1 MPLDSK
7 RDLELFDSAL
17 PWAAG
22 VAPVLRLLPTR
33 TACRR
38 IFVENSA
45 EYARHH
51 RLAAMVFF
59 SSQCGRPSLERPR
72 CNLLVRSLLNCE
84 PGRRTGAVQIGRGPA
99 DLGCDITSDALASG
113 AEPSRYTG
121 AHLRLPAGVIKER
134 HVQLQVGS
142 RRPVHGSFPRSH
154 LLVGVDASC
163 GRRSRNVP
171 S

>member
-113 AEPSRYTG
+113 AEPSRYT
-121 AHLRLPAGVIKER
+121 AHISDFQRESL
-134 HVQLQVGS
+134 
-142 RRPVHGSFPRSH
+142 
-154 LLVGVDASC
+154 
-163 GRRSRNVP
+163 RNVMFNCKLAP
-171 S
+171 AVLFMVPFHAPTS